1 MQLPK
6 LLPAALLLLLLLHG
20 RVEVVEAHPGGVAD
34 GRATCGTEYSTA
46 GSAYEIPDI
55 QQAWY
60 LRRMA
65 TCDSPVFWTK
75 FEVVSPDQPIYIAV
89 ISPEIARFQDE
100 LLFHGIL
107 YGPGITANADTGL
120 SAVPVS
126 SLPDDVQFMEQLGD
140 AAYLTSP
147 AKFDSCDFV
156 DTNDVMKK
164 YSDLRDGRCMEEFT
178 LDQTFSDPLQREAT
192 AYSWW
197 IYSFNHQAVEPGTYY
212 LQTWLTTPD
221 DPSSTAQG
229 KYEITLGP
237 WTWTGY
243 ASDST
248 LDLAQQQGTSCSC
261 AVNALDYKEMYLE
274 RLGDLNPEFETAQLP
289 GGSCAAV
296 DDAAA
301 PVSPC
306 VTIPQQAYL
315 SEGSALEW
323 SGRFTLQAGRT
334 YEWTFHAY
342 YEGTTYTEKTS
353 TSNYGYPDPGMYVY
367 VVPITDMAV
376 VVTNEQPDLILTAA
390 VEEQGDSPVLIVSDG
405 ESVDIANTSQPQFI
419 SFTKPSIANSTTVL
433 LQPPT
438 SASDAAFTDFF
449 IYTQHVPSEFMAHVL
464 RDRESGEYIFP
475 STQTLYID
483 LPVDASSSSSSW
495 SVAAVEEEED
505 APPMQGEDDALSPSP
520 LDNQVSVDDERDA
533 ADIEEMIL
541 AISDAS
547 GHHGPVFR
555 LLTGLIAFSCMLAA
569 VAF

>member
-1 MQLPK
+1 MLLPK
-6 LLPAALLLLLLLHG
+6 LLPAALLLLLHG
-20 RVEVVEAHPGGVAD
+20 RVVEAHPGGVAD
-34 GRATCGTEYSTA
+34 GRATCGTEYSTS

-55 QQAWY
+55 QEAWY
-60 LRRMA
+60 LRRVA
-65 TCDSPVFWTK
+65 TCESPVFWTK

-89 ISPEIARFQDE
+89 ISPEIERFQDE

-107 YGPGITANADTGL
+107 YGPGITGSNSTNSIADAETGL
-120 SAVPVS
+120 STVPVS
-126 SLPDDVQFMEQLGD
+126 SLPDDVQLTEKLGD
-140 AAYLTSP
+140 AAYMTSP

-156 DTNDVMKK
+156 DTNPVMKK

-178 LDQTFSDPLQREAT
+178 LDQKFSDPLQREAT
-192 AYSWW
+192 AWSWW
-197 IYSFNHQAVEPGTYY
+197 IYSFNHKAVEPGTYF
-212 LQTWLTTPD
+212 LQTWLTTRD
-221 DPSSTAQG
+221 DPSTTAQG

-248 LDLAQQQGTSCSC
+248 LDLAQQQDTSCSC

-274 RLGDLNPEFETAQLP
+274 RLGDLNPGFETAQLP
-289 GGSCAAV
+289 GGSCAV
-296 DDAAA
+296 DAA

-306 VTIPQQAYL
+306 VTIPQKSYL

-323 SGRFTLQAGRT
+323 SGRFSLEAGRT
-334 YEWTFHAY
+334 YEWTFNAY
-342 YEGTTYTEKTS
+342 YEGATPKENS

-367 VVPITDMAV
+367 VVPATDMAV
-376 VVTNEQPDLILTAA
+376 VTNEPDLILTAA
-390 VEEQGDSPVLIVSDG
+390 IEEQGDSPVLIVSDG
-405 ESVDIANTSQPQFI
+405 ESVDISNTSQPQFI
-419 SFTKPSIANSTTVL
+419 SFTEPSIANSTTVL
-433 LQPPT
+433 LQPT
-438 SASDAAFTDFF
+438 SADAASTDFF

-483 LPVDASSSSSSW
+483 LPVD
-495 SVAAVEEEED
+495 VEEEEEVD

-520 LDNQVSVDDERDA
+520 LDNRVFVDDDEDA
-533 ADIEEMIL
+533 ADIEEIIL